1 MYVGVAR
8 VVLLVPGAQSL
19 KDKRQ
24 VVRRVRDRVLARFD
38 CAVAE
43 VGSLDEHQRA
53 ELGFSVVGG
62 DRRVLERVLGE
73 VVEHAIESGEGRVMT
88 DEREV
93 MQVGEE
99 LGRPPVAH
107 WEPEAPNPPQYGRPE
122 ARPVRAAP
130 GPRPTLRSSHRRGRP

>member
-8 VVLLVPGAQSL
+8 LALLVPGAQSL

-24 VVRRVRDRVLARFD
+24 VVRRVRDRLLARFD

-43 VGSLDEHQRA
+43 VGCQDEHQRA

-62 DRRVLERVLGE
+62 DRRVVERVLGE
-73 VVEHAIESGEGRVMT
+73 VVEHAIESGEGRVVT

-93 MQVGEE
+93 IQVGEE
-99 LGRPPVAH
+99 LGRPAPRH
-107 WEPEAPNPPQYGRPE
+107 WEPEAPNPPQYGQPAG
-122 ARPVRAAP
+122 ARPAP
-130 GPRPTLRSSHRRGRP
+130 GKRPTLRSSHRRGRP